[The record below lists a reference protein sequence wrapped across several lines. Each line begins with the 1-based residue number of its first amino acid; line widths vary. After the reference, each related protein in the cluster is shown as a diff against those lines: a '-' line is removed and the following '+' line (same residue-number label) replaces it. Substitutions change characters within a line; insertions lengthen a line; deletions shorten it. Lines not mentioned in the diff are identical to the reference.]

1 MTDQPLAQLLLLLG
15 SAVAVIVAVQRLR
28 IPSSLGYLFVGV
40 LLGPHTPGPVIPQ
53 DELRALAEFGIVFL
67 LFTIGLNFSLPQI
80 HALRHTVFGLGT
92 GQVVFTTLAVGVTA
106 WLAGL
111 PPAAAFVVGAVFAQ
125 SSTTIIVKQLA
136 EQGEDQTRHGRL
148 ATAMSVFQDVTAV
161 PFLVVIPVL
170 GAASGLEAL
179 PAALAWALGK
189 AVLALGAVLLA
200 GRWLLRPLFHAVAE
214 RRSAELFTLTVLF
227 VSLAAAWGTSA
238 LGLSMAFGA
247 FLAGMVLG
255 DTEFRHQVEAAIR
268 PFRDVLLGLFFVGI
282 GMLFDLGAIPHIW
295 PWASAGA
302 LALLAIK
309 TVLVARLVR
318 WAGVDLLGSW
328 RTGLLLA
335 VGGEFGFAL
344 IAIALA
350 SGAIAPQVGQI
361 ALTAVLFS
369 MIVAPFLIRYNHA
382 LAVRVAGARVSRE
395 VEQPMRAGADATGR
409 LSGHAIVCGY
419 GRIGQ
424 SIGHLLEAEKVP
436 YLALDLDPV
445 RVREARTAG
454 EPVYYGDAAEPAT
467 LEAVGVAAARLV
479 VISHDDLSAALR
491 ALQFVRGL
499 RPDLPVMVRTR
510 DERHAETLRAAG
522 ATEVVPETLEA
533 GLMIALHALLLLE
546 VPTARVVQRMQES
559 RKGRYRL
566 LRELYGEE
574 DALFPDADVAT
585 PDRVLPV
592 RLSSGSRAVGRTL
605 AELALEGVA
614 VTALVRAGKRELAPS
629 PEVRLEPDD
638 AVVLFGPPEA
648 LQRAERA
655 LLG

>member
-1 MTDQPLAQLLLLLG
+1 
-15 SAVAVIVAVQRLR
+15 
-28 IPSSLGYLFVGV
+28 
-40 LLGPHTPGPVIPQ
+40 
-53 DELRALAEFGIVFL
+53 
-67 LFTIGLNFSLPQI
+67 
-80 HALRHTVFGLGT
+80 
-92 GQVVFTTLAVGVTA
+92 
-106 WLAGL
+106 
-111 PPAAAFVVGAVFAQ
+111 
-125 SSTTIIVKQLA
+125 
-136 EQGEDQTRHGRL
+136 
-148 ATAMSVFQDVTAV
+148 
-161 PFLVVIPVL
+161 
-170 GAASGLEAL
+170 
-179 PAALAWALGK
+179 
-189 AVLALGAVLLA
+189 
-200 GRWLLRPLFHAVAE
+200 
-214 RRSAELFTLTVLF
+214 
-227 VSLAAAWGTSA
+227 
-238 LGLSMAFGA
+238 
-247 FLAGMVLG
+247 
-255 DTEFRHQVEAAIR
+255 
-268 PFRDVLLGLFFVGI
+268 
-282 GMLFDLGAIPHIW
+282 
-295 PWASAGA
+295 
-302 LALLAIK
+302 
-309 TVLVARLVR
+309 
-318 WAGVDLLGSW
+318 
-328 RTGLLLA
+328 
-335 VGGEFGFAL
+335 
-344 IAIALA
+344 
-350 SGAIAPQVGQI
+350 
-361 ALTAVLFS
+361 
-369 MIVAPFLIRYNHA
+369 
-382 LAVRVAGARVSRE
+382 
-395 VEQPMRAGADATGR
+395 MRAGADATGR